1 MTAMTALQTACASLT
16 LVSMLLSAGCLRL
29 PAAPAAL
36 SPSYRHFP
44 EASSHVFLT
53 FDAHPCGAG
62 LRSKCDEAV
71 AMDGAWQLLDT
82 LRSRRVHST
91 FFFTGQF
98 IEQYPEISRR
108 VLEDG
113 HEIGSHLK
121 THMHPLELESRGI
134 QFSREWF
141 QEELLSADAALV
153 AATGRHTVKLFR
165 MPYGLSTYTMIPGVR
180 RILAWSFEL
189 GYTHVDWTVDTL
201 DWVSKDSGQSY
212 QRYLTAKQM
221 EERIVS
227 AAGSGPVVLS
237 HLTRY
242 RSSEEDS
249 VNEALPDLLS
259 RLGAMN
265 VTPRRVSD
273 FLPEPGSEI
282 AAEAAALAERPGGSG
297 ITEGLRECS
306 YVWNFRRLH
315 ICVQGMRD
323 DCASLE
329 GAFLKQEQTCACTP
343 KSSQYTV
350 TNLGEIVQV
359 TCTVP

>member
-1 MTAMTALQTACASLT
+1 M
-16 LVSMLLSAGCLRL
+16 RL
-29 PAAPAAL
+29 PASPASL
-36 SPSYRHFP
+36 SPSYRQFP
-44 EASSHVFLT
+44 AARSHVFLT
-53 FDAHPCGAG
+53 FDAHPCGTG
-62 LRSKCDEAV
+62 QRSKCDEAV

-82 LRSRRVHST
+82 LRSRGVQST

-98 IEQYPEISRR
+98 IEQYPEVARR

-141 QEELLSADAALV
+141 QEELLSADKALV

-165 MPYGLSTYTMIPGVR
+165 MPYGLSTYALIPGVR
-180 RILAWSFEL
+180 RILAWAHEA

-201 DWVSKDSGQSY
+201 DWVAKDSGQY

-221 EERIVS
+221 EDRIVS

-249 VNEALPDLLS
+249 VNEALPELLS
-259 RLGAMN
+259 RLSAMN
-265 VTPRRVSD
+265 ITPRRVSE
-273 FLPEPGSEI
+273 FLPQPDSQTASEAI
-282 AAEAAALAERPGGSG
+282 AFAERPGGSAS
-297 ITEGLRECS
+297 TEGLNECS
-306 YVWNFRRLH
+306 YVWNFKRLH

-323 DCASLE
+323 ECASLE
-329 GAFLKQEQTCACTP
+329 GAFLEREATCACTP
-343 KSSQYTV
+343 QSSQYTV

-359 TCTVP
+359 TCTGP